1 MTSISTLLPT
11 YATIDLAALAY
22 NLSQIKR
29 CLSPTCDI
37 MAIVKANAYGHGAV
51 ETAHAL
57 ARQGIKRFAVASLDE
72 GIALRHAG
80 LSASIVV
87 LGALLEDQVPDLLAH
102 QLTPVISDGHI
113 LPTLAKAARS
123 QPAPYPIHLKVETGM
138 GRLGF
143 SPEELLSLLDDPI
156 LRNPLQIEGL
166 MTHLA
171 DADGTDSAFT
181 ERQLGIFRSML
192 EQARQHGLTIPFL
205 HTANSAAIVRFPD
218 AHFSLVRPGLMLYG
232 YHTLP
237 PSISAPNLKP
247 VLSLQSTIVQL
258 RSIPSGGTVSYNRT
272 FVAQRPTRIAVLP
285 IGYAD
290 GYSRRLSYRGSV
302 LIQGRRAPIIGLVC
316 MDMIMID
323 VTDLGPVRV
332 GEIVTLIGQQGGESI
347 WADEVADWIDTI
359 PYEILCGIGPRVP
372 RIYETAARDER
383 DHE

>member
-1 MTSISTLLPT
+1 VTSNSTLLPT
-11 YATIDLAALAY
+11 YATIHLAALAH

-29 CLSPTCDI
+29 YLSPDCDI
-37 MAIVKANAYGHGAV
+37 MAVVKANAYGHGAV
-51 ETAHAL
+51 ETAQAL
-57 ARQGIKRFAVASLDE
+57 SHQGIERFAVASLDE
-72 GIALRHAG
+72 GIALRDAG

-87 LGALLEDQVPDLLAH
+87 LGALLEEQVRDLIAYR
-102 QLTPVISDGHI
+102 LTPVVSDGLI
-113 LPTLAKAARS
+113 LPSLAKATHS

-143 SPEELLSLLDDPI
+143 SPEELLSILNDPT
-156 LRNPLQIEGL
+156 LRGPLHIEGL

-181 ERQLGIFRSML
+181 ERQLGLFRSMS
-192 EQARQHGLTIPFL
+192 EQIQQRGLTVPLI

-218 AHFSLVRPGLMLYG
+218 AHFSLVRPGIILYG

-237 PSISAPNLKP
+237 PSIPAPDLKP

-258 RSIPSGGTVSYNRT
+258 RSIPRGGTVSYSRT
-272 FVAQRPTRIAVLP
+272 FVAERPTRIAVLP

-290 GYSRRLSYRGSV
+290 GYSRRLSHRASV

-323 VTDLGPVRV
+323 VTDFGPVQV
-332 GEIVTLIGQQGGESI
+332 GETVTLIGQQGQESI
-347 WADEVADWIDTI
+347 RADEVSSWMDTI
-359 PYEILCGIGPRVP
+359 PYEVLCGIGPRVP
-372 RIYETAARDER
+372 RLYESA
-383 DHE
+383 